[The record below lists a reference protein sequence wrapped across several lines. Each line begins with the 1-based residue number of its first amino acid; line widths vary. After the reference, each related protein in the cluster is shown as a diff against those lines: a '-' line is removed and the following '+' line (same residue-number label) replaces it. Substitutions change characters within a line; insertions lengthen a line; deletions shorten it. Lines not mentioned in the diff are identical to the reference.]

1 MIINKKHYTRKATP
15 LAMLC
20 LIFLTFSSCGS
31 KNKVSQVGG
40 FAVDSVVLDTIVS
53 LTSAENSPTCELK
66 LHLHF
71 LKDEKGTELNDTLLR
86 AGILTPDYFSLNK
99 EKLSVKALVDSFAK
113 RYLEEYLEE
122 YAPLYRADTEH
133 ASAYN
138 VKYFVQ
144 TRFEEAE
151 DGILTNI
158 ANIYTYGGGAHGI
171 KQTLALNIDTKKS
184 RIIRLADIFKDI
196 NDHELKDAIVQQ
208 MMKDFDVKSLEE
220 LQEKG
225 IFANGN
231 SYLSENFL
239 LSGDEI
245 TFIYGED
252 EIAPHSVGEIRVKM
266 EKSDLGK
273 FMK

>member
-1 MIINKKHYTRKATP
+1 MKAISLTT
-15 LAMLC
+15 LG
-20 LIFLTFSSCGS
+20 LILLTFSSCGS
-31 KNKVSQVGG
+31 KNKVSHVGG
-40 FAVDSVVLDTIVS
+40 FAVDSVVLDTVVS
-53 LTSAENSPTCELK
+53 LTSAENAPTCELK

-71 LKDEKGTELNDTLLR
+71 LKEEKATALNDTLLR

-99 EKLSVKALVDSFAK
+99 EKLSVKNLVDSFAR

-144 TRFEEAE
+144 THFEESA
-151 DGILTNI
+151 DDILTNI
-158 ANIYTYGGGAHGI
+158 ANVYTFGGGAHGI
-171 KQTLALNIDTKKS
+171 KQTLALNIDTKKA
-184 RIIRLADIFKDI
+184 RIIRLSDLFKDA
-196 NDHELKDAIVQQ
+196 NDRKLKEVVMAQ
-208 MMKDFDVKSLEE
+208 MQKDFEVESFEQ

-225 IFANGN
+225 IFTNGDT
-231 SYLSENFL
+231 YLSENFIL
-239 LSGDEI
+239 AADEI

-266 EKSDLGK
+266 EKDKLSDYLK
-273 FMK
+273 